1 MTDLRKAAQQAL
13 ETLQQLQGGC
23 TDSDD
28 GTVEAITV
36 WCPEV
41 IEALESALSQPAEA
55 QGEPLFL
62 LHTGQIDSSGEQDEW
77 ETEADSQQR
86 VDEFCRQHPGMTIG
100 LYPSAQPVQVPEG
113 WRPSE
118 AQYLE
123 WCDRHDLPE
132 RHSREAFDD
141 AVSLHLLAAAPLPPA
156 QPKPQHD
163 TDMEQRWPNAVTPAE
178 HPQKTVNRRLL
189 EALIELR
196 EQCSGVSPFANAV
209 AVKSSVLEIRR
220 VGRFMAACEQA
231 DEAIAAAKV
240 VESDV

>member
-1 MTDLRKAAQQAL
+1 MSDLRKAAEMAL
-13 ETLQQLQGGC
+13 DALQQLQGGC

-41 IEALESALSQPAEA
+41 IDALESALPQPAEA
-55 QGEPLFL
+55 QEPVQWQKR
-62 LHTGQIDSSGEQDEW
+62 HPDEDDGAWVNTTAVDAKWWAENSPGW
-77 ETEADSQQR
+77 EIR
-86 VDEFCRQHPGMTIG
+86 P
-100 LYPSAQPVQVPEG
+100 LYTRPAAQPVQVQAPQG
-113 WRPSE
+113 WRGMLE
-118 AQYLE
+118 HVCAELEEVDDDTVQAQ
-123 WCDRHDLPE
+123 LPML
-132 RHSREAFDD
+132 RAM
-141 AVSLHLLAAAPLPPA
+141 LAAAPLPPA
-156 QPKPQHD
+156 QPQEP
-163 TDMEQRWPNAVTPAE
+163 
-178 HPQKTVNRRLL
+178 VNRRLL